1 MLSVQLKDNCWLCL
15 GLEHDCAACGG
26 SGEIVTW
33 VTLDELVEQ
42 IEVIQKRK
50 EEQEQFLATTDT
62 YVSFNVEN
70 LDIPPNVNI

>member
-1 MLSVQLKDNCWLCL
+1 MLSIQLKDNCWLCL
-15 GLEHDCAACGG
+15 GLQQNCATCDG

-33 VTLDELVEQ
+33 ITLDELVEQ

-50 EEQEQFLATTDT
+50 EEQEQFLATTDA

-70 LDIPPNVNI
+70 LEIPPNVNI